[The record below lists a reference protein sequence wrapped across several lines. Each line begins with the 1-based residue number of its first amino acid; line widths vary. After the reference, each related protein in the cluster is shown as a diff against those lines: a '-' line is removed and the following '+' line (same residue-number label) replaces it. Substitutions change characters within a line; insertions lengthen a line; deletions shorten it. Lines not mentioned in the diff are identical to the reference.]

1 MEYDVNFDDLI
12 NQDYN
17 IAKFQSFNVFSKLNE
32 LTLHISNFPLFL
44 LYSLIINCN
53 NLNQLKIDFITEKSK
68 DKNNKNI
75 ELLNEI
81 NPILVKYMTNLE
93 SYSLVNLPLNK
104 NKIPELIESLKNS
117 KIKKLSL
124 INCFQKKDSLTPF
137 ISYFS
142 SNNNITE
149 IDLSN
154 HNFNILSYL
163 NNSLLNYNINKKLTS
178 INFTN
183 CKLNEED
190 IKNISNYII
199 ANTNLLSCDISK
211 NILSTKACSQFG
223 YCLTKSTSLE
233 TIKMNECGINGESLL
248 FLFNAKGSKY
258 LKNLQLN
265 GNDFGD
271 IGLVS
276 LSAFIKTSPLLE
288 NIEVKKCKG
297 TDMGF
302 ITLINSIKIISN
314 NNLKYI
320 NYKENNITSTS
331 LGILKASNEI
341 FKNKGII
348 FSLNKIDGT
357 DNTNIDC
364 VVFE

>member
-1 MEYDVNFDDLI
+1 
-12 NQDYN
+12 
-17 IAKFQSFNVFSKLNE
+17 
-32 LTLHISNFPLFL
+32 
-44 LYSLIINCN
+44 
-53 NLNQLKIDFITEKSK
+53 
-68 DKNNKNI
+68 
-75 ELLNEI
+75 
-81 NPILVKYMTNLE
+81 
-93 SYSLVNLPLNK
+93 
-104 NKIPELIESLKNS
+104 
-117 KIKKLSL
+117 
-124 INCFQKKDSLTPF
+124 
-137 ISYFS
+137 
-142 SNNNITE
+142 
-149 IDLSN
+149 
-154 HNFNILSYL
+154 
-163 NNSLLNYNINKKLTS
+163 
-178 INFTN
+178 
-183 CKLNEED
+183 
-190 IKNISNYII
+190 
-199 ANTNLLSCDISK
+199 
-211 NILSTKACSQFG
+211 
-223 YCLTKSTSLE
+223 
-233 TIKMNECGINGESLL
+233 MNECGINGESLL

-348 FSLNKIDGT
+348 FALNKIDGT